1 MTYLEWLKEYDKSHI
16 THPTRQDVW
25 DGAWNYQQA
34 KIDEIL
40 SIVDKALIQIN
51 NHKDSCIAR
60 RGIKRMSASDS
71 EIAEIDV
78 HETNMHILA
87 EILRGVGK

>member
-34 KIDEIL
+34 KIDAVIKALEDNFQYLEGNEPALILMDDIKEIL
-40 SIVDKALIQIN
+40 K
-51 NHKDSCIAR
+51 
-60 RGIKRMSASDS
+60 
-71 EIAEIDV
+71 
-78 HETNMHILA
+78 
-87 EILRGVGK
+87 